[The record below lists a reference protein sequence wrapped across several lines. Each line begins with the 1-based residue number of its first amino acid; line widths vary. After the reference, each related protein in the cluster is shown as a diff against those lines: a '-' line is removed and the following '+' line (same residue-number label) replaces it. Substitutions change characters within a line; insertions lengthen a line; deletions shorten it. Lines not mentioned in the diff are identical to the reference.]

1 VGKILF
7 VEKRREKLHGGMQG
21 DPETSDPS
29 GSGWKLD
36 FHSLFVLPEEDVSQ
50 VQIEVS
56 CEGEVSLWP
65 IITFWDLL
73 QSELQY
79 HIKLM
84 PQ

>member
-1 VGKILF
+1 
-7 VEKRREKLHGGMQG
+7 
-21 DPETSDPS
+21 
-29 GSGWKLD
+29 
-36 FHSLFVLPEEDVSQ
+36 LPEEDVSQ